1 MTRSGKS
8 SKRCAVQRTLLSSNP
23 LALTLVA
30 LFIVG
35 AIVFVIGTM
44 LSREREARVIQ
55 AQPVAVQTVQTPA
68 EPVLDVSGRM
78 DLIERLVMVGQPWCT
93 EQLITIR
100 NEDPDDS
107 VREAADAAL
116 MVIGARADGTS

>member
-1 MTRSGKS
+1 
-8 SKRCAVQRTLLSSNP
+8 VQRTLLSTNP

-44 LSREREARVIQ
+44 LSREREAPVIE
-55 AQPVAVQTVQTPA
+55 AQPATTSQTQA
-68 EPVLDVSGRM
+68 EPTLDVAGRM
-78 DLIERLVMVGQPWCT
+78 DLIERLVIVGQPWCI
-93 EQLITIR
+93 EQLETLR
-100 NEDPDDS
+100 REDPEES

-116 MVIGARADGTS
+116 MVIGARSDVRP

>member
-1 MTRSGKS
+1 MTPSAKS

-23 LALTLVA
+23 LALSLVA

-44 LSREREARVIQ
+44 LAREGATNVVETQ
-55 AQPVAVQTVQTPA
+55 A
-68 EPVLDVSGRM
+68 EPPQSKSQPEPMLDVAARM
-78 DLIERLVMVGQPWCT
+78 DLIERLVMVGQPWCI
-93 EQLITIR
+93 EQLDTLR
-100 NEDPDDS
+100 REDPDES

-116 MVIGARADGTS
+116 MVIGARGH